1 MITSY
6 MEAHHTHGKLPQI
19 WRITSDMIDSDM
31 EAHHTQGGLP
41 QIWKI
46 SSDMITSDMQDHLR
60 RALDTERMLVSPL

>member
-1 MITSY
+1 
-6 MEAHHTHGKLPQI
+6 
-19 WRITSDMIDSDM
+19 MIDSDM